1 MGEAKAGGG
10 GVAPEETHETSYLDG
25 VDDADRE
32 GSLRRR
38 RLLSPAVVVVGL
50 AFVAVVAGGVFWLFQ
65 DELFHPFG
73 DARACDGS
81 DAALTGRIAFGG
93 VPIPADAT
101 DVHYFTKHG
110 SAEVSFLSDRMPD
123 YLHRAGLVP
132 EGDSLFDENDGSAY
146 ALREGDSELPDGLCG
161 PALKGPAWSYQ
172 GTGPGPGVSIL
183 IERAP
188 TGTTLRAPARV
199 IASFDIG

>member
-1 MGEAKAGGG
+1 MN
-10 GVAPEETHETSYLDG
+10 ETSYPEG
-25 VDDADRE
+25 ADDADRE
-32 GSLRRR
+32 GSIRRWG
-38 RLLSPAVVVVGL
+38 LLSPAVVVVGL

-81 DAALTGRIAFGG
+81 DAALTGRIVLGG

-101 DVHYFTKHG
+101 DVHYLTKQG
-110 SAEVSFLSDRMPD
+110 FAEVSFLSDQMPD

-146 ALREGDSELPDGLCG
+146 GLREGDGELPDGLCG
-161 PALKGPAWSYQ
+161 PSLKGPAWSYQ

-188 TGTTLRAPARV
+188 TGTALRAPARV
-199 IASFDIG
+199 IASFGTG